1 MAKRRPLPTFTT
13 IARQLVRAVI
23 LAYYLMPDIQF
34 ITDASAVA
42 EAARNLHQST
52 RIALDLE
59 FDDMRYRYGRHL
71 ALIQVF
77 DGQTVYLIDPLELE
91 NEAEDLEP
99 LWQVLRDPA
108 ITTIFHSCKSD
119 ILLLDEL
126 YGVHVRNI
134 VDTSVQHTLLAEAD
148 NNISLGRLIQEELGL
163 EVDKGEQKSNWLKRP
178 LTEAQKQYAAN
189 DVLYLFE
196 LTDRLSAKLAAL
208 GRTAWAEQEN
218 EALEAVR
225 YTRDE
230 RPYMRLA
237 GKYRI
242 QPVELPMF
250 RDLFMLR
257 DEVARHID
265 RPSYMIASNDRLAE
279 LTRLPVTSTGHLR
292 NANGLHPE
300 LKRGTFA
307 DRLVALSQEDRAPEP
322 PLPADRRGFPSRRR
336 LSGAKAAEADA
347 REALLT
353 TLKTHLAADH
363 SAIMANL
370 VLSNRLINDI
380 IEQGADQVLR
390 PWQHQLLTE
399 TAQKHSLD
407 FSKVAGP
414 FEK

>member
-1 MAKRRPLPTFTT
+1 
-13 IARQLVRAVI
+13 
-23 LAYYLMPDIQF
+23 MPDIHY
-34 ITDASAVA
+34 ITEGPAVA
-42 EAARNLHQST
+42 RAAQALLGCSRV
-52 RIALDLE
+52 ALDLE
-59 FDDMRYRYGRHL
+59 FDDMRHRYGRNL
-71 ALIQVF
+71 ALIQLF
-77 DGQTVYLIDPLELE
+77 DGETVYLIDPLPLT
-91 NEAEDLEP
+91 NPAEELEP
-99 LWQVLRDPA
+99 LWAILRDPA
-108 ITTIFHSCKSD
+108 TAKVFHSCKSD

-134 VDTSVQHTLLAEAD
+134 VDTSVQYTLLAEAD
-148 NNISLGRLIQEELGL
+148 NNISLGRLIQQELGL

-196 LTDRLSAKLAAL
+196 LTDRLSVKLAEL

-218 EALEAVR
+218 QALEDVR

-230 RPYMRLA
+230 RPYLRLA

-242 QPVELPMF
+242 LPQELPMF

-265 RPSYMIASNDRLAE
+265 RPSYMVASNDRLAE
-279 LTRLPVTSTGHLR
+279 LTRLPVTSAGHLR

-300 LKRGTFA
+300 LKRSPFA
-307 DRLVALSQEDRAPEP
+307 DRLVALSQEDRPPEP
-322 PLPADRRGFPSRRR
+322 TLPPEQRRFPFRRR

-353 TLKTHLAADH
+353 ALKTHLADDH
-363 SAIMANL
+363 SPIMANL
-370 VLSNRLINDI
+370 VLSNRLMADI
-380 IEQGADQVLR
+380 IEQGADQSLR
-390 PWQHQLLTE
+390 PWQHQLLQS
-399 TAQKHSLD
+399 TAEQHGLD
-407 FSKVAGP
+407 FGRIAKP